1 MTWLGSES
9 LGKFII
15 HKLLTI
21 CLTLLYAKKPKPF
34 AFFDDPSFVLLFSFS
49 VSKWIPRMDVAES
62 RLAYNV
68 VIELPGV
75 NADEIRVEVNNDR

>member
-1 MTWLGSES
+1 MHKTSN
-9 LGKFII
+9 I
-15 HKLLTI
+15 HI
-21 CLTLLYAKKPKPF
+21 
-34 AFFDDPSFVLLFSFS
+34 LFSFS

-68 VIELPGV
+68 VVELPGV